1 MDNLIITN
9 ALVVNADCTQDAHIH
24 LSGGKILDVLPLGS
38 QLPSDIETI
47 DASGFT
53 VLPGGVD
60 PHVHLHLPTPAGY
73 SCDDFLNGSKAA
85 LAGGT
90 TAIIDFVTPNRGQSL
105 LEALRLRKQEAVAS
119 IIDYSFHMG
128 VTWWDSKLKQEIE
141 HCIINE
147 GITSFKVYLAYKNS
161 IGIGFPDLE
170 KIMQVVGYHGGVVTV
185 HAEEGDEI
193 ERLQHWFLSQGKTS
207 PLYHALSRPPEVES
221 IAVERVINLAK
232 KTNCRVYIVHTSTK
246 GSVDL
251 IKEAQSKGVKVFSET
266 CPQYLLLNE
275 DVYNQVFNKA
285 APYVISPP
293 IRSTEHSEALWKGI
307 QNQTIQ
313 TLATDHCPF
322 NLKGQKDKGS
332 NNFTLIPNGA
342 GGIENRIQLM
352 YKYGVASNKISIN
365 QLVAL
370 VATNPSSIFGLTSKG
385 KIAPGYDADLVIWD
399 FSKTKTISVNN
410 QVSLC
415 DTSIY
420 EGFESQGLPLY
431 IFLKG
436 KLLNNNHLNKH
447 PQESSL
453 IYRSL

>member
-1 MDNLIITN
+1 
-9 ALVVNADCTQDAHIH
+9 
-24 LSGGKILDVLPLGS
+24 
-38 QLPSDIETI
+38 
-47 DASGFT
+47 
-53 VLPGGVD
+53 
-60 PHVHLHLPTPAGY
+60 
-73 SCDDFLNGSKAA
+73 
-85 LAGGT
+85 
-90 TAIIDFVTPNRGQSL
+90 
-105 LEALRLRKQEAVAS
+105 
-119 IIDYSFHMG
+119 MG
-128 VTWWDSKLKQEIE
+128 VTWWDAKLKLEIE

-161 IGIGFPDLE
+161 IGISIPDLE

-193 ERLQHWFLSQGKTS
+193 ERLQHRFLSQGKTS
-207 PLYHALSRPPEVES
+207 PMYHALSRPPEVES
-221 IAVERVINLAK
+221 IAVERVIDLAK
-232 KTNCRVYIVHTSTK
+232 RTNCRVYIVHTSTK

-251 IKEAQSKGVKVFSET
+251 IKDAQLKGIKVFSET

-275 DVYNQVFNKA
+275 DVYNQEFIKA

-293 IRSTEHSEALWKGI
+293 IRSSEHSEALWKGI

-322 NLKGQKDKGS
+322 NLVGQKDKGS

-352 YKYGVASNKISIN
+352 YKYGVVTNKITIN

-385 KIAPGYDADLVIWD
+385 RIAPGYDADLVIWD
-399 FSKTKTISVNN
+399 FNKTQIISAKN
-410 QVSLC
+410 QVSSC

-420 EGFESQGLPLY
+420 EGFESQGLPLHSVVN
-431 IFLKG
+431 G
-436 KLLNNNHLNKH
+436 KFVNNNHLPDNTMQGK
-447 PQESSL
+447 L
-453 IYRSL
+453 IFRSL